1 MTTLDQPKTQ
11 ARQPEL
17 RTALP
22 GPKTAA
28 IMGRDAQ
35 HLSTSYM
42 RPYPFVPDHG
52 EGVWLTDADGNTMLD
67 FFAGIAV
74 STTGHAHPHVVQAV
88 QEQVGKFAHVCLTDY
103 PQEIT
108 TSLAE
113 RLVKYIE
120 RPLPNGGHEK
130 WRVFFGNSGAEAVEA
145 AVKLAR
151 NHTGR
156 AHIISTMGSFHG
168 RTYGAITLTG
178 SKTKYKRGF
187 GPLLPAVSHVPYPN
201 PFRPLPGSTPET
213 CGQAVLDQIEALF
226 VGVIPADEV
235 AAIIV
240 EPMQGEGGYIV
251 PPADFLPGLRA
262 LCDRHGIMLI
272 FDEVQAGMGRTGK
285 MFSFQ
290 NAAAE
295 WGDVQPDMV
304 TVAKGIAS
312 GLPISALL
320 ARESVMTW
328 PVGSHGSTFGG
339 NPVSAAAAHA
349 TLDLL
354 EGVVTHPGCGP
365 SLMENAADVGAYLL
379 TELRA
384 MQAEFPFLGDV
395 RGQGLFI
402 GLEFVKPDGS
412 PDGRLRDAASM
423 AMFERGLLNL
433 DCGEAVIRV
442 SPPLILTR
450 EEAQTGLEIMRGA
463 LRSLA

>member
-1 MTTLDQPKTQ
+1 MTTLPKP
-11 ARQPEL
+11 RQPEL
-17 RTALP
+17 KTSLP

-28 IMGRDAQ
+28 IMARDAQ

-52 EGVWLTDADGNTMLD
+52 EGVWLTDVDGNTMLD

-74 STTGHAHPHVVQAV
+74 STTGHAHPHVVKAV
-88 QEQVGKFAHVCLTDY
+88 QEQITKFTHVCLTDY

-113 RLVKYIE
+113 RMVRHVEK
-120 RPLPNGGHEK
+120 PGEK

-156 AHIISTMGSFHG
+156 SHIISTIGSFHG

-187 GPLLPAVSHVPYPN
+187 GPLLPNVSHVPYPN
-201 PFRPLPGSTPET
+201 PFRPPLGSTPET
-213 CGQAVLDQIEALF
+213 CGQAVLDHIEGLF
-226 VGVIPADEV
+226 QTIIPADEV
-235 AAIIV
+235 AAIII

-272 FDEVQAGMGRTGK
+272 FDEVQAGMGRSGK
-285 MFSFQ
+285 MYSFQ
-290 NAAAE
+290 HFDGQN
-295 WGDVQPDMV
+295 GMNCQPDII

-312 GLPISALL
+312 GMPISAML
-320 ARESVMTW
+320 AKESVMTW
-328 PVGSHGSTFGG
+328 PVGSHGSTYGG
-339 NPVSAAAAHA
+339 NPVAAAAAHA

-354 EGVVTHPGCGP
+354 EGVVKHPGCGD
-365 SLMENAADVGAYLL
+365 SLMENAAQVGEFIM
-379 TELRA
+379 TELKA
-384 MQAEFPFLGDV
+384 MQAEFPFIGDV
-395 RGQGLFI
+395 RGAGMFI

-412 PDGRLRDAASM
+412 PDGKLRDTASM

-433 DCGEAVIRV
+433 DCGEAVIRI

-450 EEAQTGLEIMRGA
+450 EEAATGLDIMRDA
-463 LRSLA
+463 LRALK

>member
-1 MTTLDQPKTQ
+1 MTTLPKP
-11 ARQPEL
+11 RQPEL
-17 RTALP
+17 KTALP

-28 IMGRDAQ
+28 IMERDKQ

-52 EGVWLTDADGNTMLD
+52 EGVWLTDVDGNTMLD

-74 STTGHAHPHVVQAV
+74 STTGHAHPHVVKAV
-88 QEQVGKFAHVCLTDY
+88 QEQVTRFTHVCLTDY

-113 RLVKYIE
+113 RMVKHVE
-120 RPLPNGGHEK
+120 KPGEK

-156 AHIISTMGSFHG
+156 SHIISTIGSFHG

-187 GPLLPAVSHVPYPN
+187 GPLLPNVSHVPYPN
-201 PFRPLPGSTPET
+201 PFRPPLGATAET
-213 CGQAVLDQIEALF
+213 CGQAVIDHIEGLF
-226 VGVIPADEV
+226 QTIIPADEV
-235 AAIIV
+235 AAIII

-251 PPADFLPGLRA
+251 PPADFLPKLRA

-272 FDEVQAGMGRTGK
+272 FDEVQAGMGRSGK
-285 MFSFQ
+285 MYSFQ
-290 NAAAE
+290 QFE
-295 WGDVQPDMV
+295 QYGDVQPDII

-312 GLPISALL
+312 GMPISAML
-320 ARESVMTW
+320 AKESVMTW
-328 PVGSHGSTFGG
+328 PVGSHGSTYGG
-339 NPVSAAAAHA
+339 NPVAAAAAHA

-354 EGVVTHPGCGP
+354 EGVVTHPGCSD
-365 SLMENAADVGAYLL
+365 SLMANAAQVGDYIMA
-379 TELRA
+379 ELKT
-384 MQAEFPFLGDV
+384 MQTEFPFIGDV
-395 RGQGLFI
+395 RGAGLFI
-402 GLEFVKPDGS
+402 GIEFVTPDGS

-433 DCGEAVIRV
+433 DCGEAVIRI

-450 EEAQTGLEIMRGA
+450 EDAATGLEIMREA
-463 LRSLA
+463 LRGLK

>member
-1 MTTLDQPKTQ
+1 MTTLPKP
-11 ARQPEL
+11 RQPL
-17 RTALP
+17 LKTSLP
-22 GPKTAA
+22 GPKTKA
-28 IMGRDAQ
+28 IMERDSQ

-52 EGVWLTDADGNTMLD
+52 EGVWLTDVDGNTMLD

-74 STTGHAHPHVVQAV
+74 STTGHAHPHVVKAV
-88 QEQVGKFAHVCLTDY
+88 QEQVTRFTHVCLTDY

-113 RLVKYIE
+113 RLVAHIE
-120 RPLPNGGHEK
+120 RPGEK

-156 AHIISTMGSFHG
+156 THVISTLGSFHG

-187 GPLLPAVSHVPYPN
+187 GPLLPNVSHVPYPN
-201 PFRPLPGSTPET
+201 PFRPPLGSTPET
-213 CGQAVLDQIEALF
+213 CGQAVLDHIEHLF
-226 VGVIPADEV
+226 QTVIPADEV
-235 AAIIV
+235 AAIII

-251 PPADFLPGLRA
+251 PPADFLLKLRE
-262 LCDRHGIMLI
+262 LCNRHGILLI
-272 FDEVQAGMGRTGK
+272 FDEVQAGMGRSGK

-290 NAAAE
+290 HF
-295 WGDVQPDMV
+295 DVQPDIV
-304 TVAKGIAS
+304 TLAKGIAS
-312 GLPISALL
+312 GLPISAML
-320 ARESVMTW
+320 AKESVMTW

-339 NPVSAAAAHA
+339 NPVAAAAAHA

-354 EGVVTHPGCGP
+354 EGVVKHPGCGEN
-365 SLMENAADVGAYLL
+365 LMDNAARVGAYIMD
-379 TELRA
+379 ELRG

-395 RGQGLFI
+395 RGEGLFI

-412 PDGRLRDAASM
+412 PDGKLRDAASM

-433 DCGEAVIRV
+433 DCGEAVIRI

-450 EEAQTGLEIMRGA
+450 EEAETGLGIMREA
-463 LRSLA
+463 LASLK

>member
-1 MTTLDQPKTQ
+1 MTTATQ
-11 ARQPEL
+11 TRQPL
-17 RTALP
+17 LKTALP
-22 GPKTAA
+22 GPKTRA
-28 IMGRDAQ
+28 IMERDAQ

-52 EGVWLTDADGNTMLD
+52 EGVWLTDVDGNTMLD

-74 STTGHAHPHVVQAV
+74 STTGHAHPHVVKAV
-88 QEQVGKFAHVCLTDY
+88 QEQVTKFSHVCLTDY

-113 RLVKYIE
+113 RLVRHVEK
-120 RPLPNGGHEK
+120 PGEK

-156 AHIISTMGSFHG
+156 SHVISTLGSFHG

-187 GPLLPAVSHVPYPN
+187 GPLLPNVTHVPYPN
-201 PFRPLPGSTPET
+201 PFRPPLGSTPET
-213 CGQAVLDQIEALF
+213 CGQAVIDHIESLF
-226 VGVIPADEV
+226 QTVLPADEV
-235 AAIIV
+235 AAIII

-262 LCDRHGIMLI
+262 LCDRYGILLI
-272 FDEVQAGMGRTGK
+272 FDEVQAGMGRSGK

-290 NAAAE
+290 HF
-295 WGDVQPDMV
+295 GVQPDLI
-304 TVAKGIAS
+304 TLAKGIAS

-320 ARESVMTW
+320 AKESVMTW

-339 NPVSAAAAHA
+339 NPVAAAAAHA

-354 EGVVTHPGCGP
+354 EGVVRHPGCGEN
-365 SLMENAADVGAYLL
+365 LIDNAASVGEFIM
-379 TELRA
+379 TELRK

-395 RGQGLFI
+395 RGRGLFI
-402 GLEFVKPDGS
+402 GLEFVE
-412 PDGRLRDAASM
+412 PDGRPDGKLRDRASL

-433 DCGEAVIRV
+433 DCGEAVIRI

-450 EEAQTGLEIMRGA
+450 EEAQTGLMIMREA
-463 LRSLA
+463 LSSLR

>member
-1 MTTLDQPKTQ
+1 MTATQ
-11 ARQPEL
+11 SKPRQPL
-17 RTALP
+17 LKTSLP
-22 GPKTAA
+22 GPKTAE
-28 IMGRDAQ
+28 IMARDAQ

-52 EGVWLTDADGNTMLD
+52 EGVWLTDVDGNTMLD

-88 QEQVGKFAHVCLTDY
+88 QKQIEKFTHVCLTDY

-113 RLVKYIE
+113 RLVKHVE
-120 RPLPNGGHEK
+120 RPGEK
-130 WRVFFGNSGAEAVEA
+130 WRVFFSNSGAEAVEA

-156 AHIISTMGSFHG
+156 QHIISTMGSFHG

-201 PFRPLPGSTPET
+201 PFRPPLGSTPET
-213 CGQAVLDQIEALF
+213 CGQAALEHIESLF
-226 VGVIPADEV
+226 VGILPADEV

-262 LCDRHGIMLI
+262 LCDKHGIMLI

-285 MFSFQ
+285 MFSYQHFG
-290 NAAAE
+290 NNGE
-295 WGDVQPDMV
+295 NCQPDII
-304 TVAKGIAS
+304 TSAKGIAS
-312 GLPISALL
+312 GMPLGALL
-320 ARESVMTW
+320 AKESVMTW
-328 PVGSHGSTFGG
+328 PVGSHGSTYGG
-339 NPVSAAAAHA
+339 NPVAAAASHA

-354 EGVVTHPGCGP
+354 EGNVKHDGCGE
-365 SLMENAADVGAYLL
+365 SLMHNAAEVGEYIMA
-379 TELRA
+379 ELKK
-384 MQAEFPFLGDV
+384 MGQDFPFIGDV
-395 RGQGLFI
+395 RGRGLFI
-402 GLEFVKPDGS
+402 GIEFVKPDGS
-412 PDGRLRDAASM
+412 PDGGLRDRASM
-423 AMFERGLLNL
+423 AMFEKGLLNL
-433 DCGEAVIRV
+433 DCGEAVIRI

-450 EEAQTGLEIMRGA
+450 EEAATGLGIMRQA
-463 LRSLA
+463 LRELK

>member
-1 MTTLDQPKTQ
+1 MTTLPKP
-11 ARQPEL
+11 RQPEL
-17 RTALP
+17 KTALP

-28 IMGRDAQ
+28 IMERDSQ

-52 EGVWLTDADGNTMLD
+52 EGVWLTDVDGNTMLD

-74 STTGHAHPHVVQAV
+74 STTGHAHPHVVKAV
-88 QEQVGKFAHVCLTDY
+88 QEQVTRFTHVCLTDY

-113 RLVKYIE
+113 RMVNHVE
-120 RPLPNGGHEK
+120 RPGER

-156 AHIISTMGSFHG
+156 SHIISTIGSFHG

-187 GPLLPAVSHVPYPN
+187 GPLLPNVSHVPYPN
-201 PFRPLPGSTPET
+201 PFRPPLGATAET
-213 CGQAVLDQIEALF
+213 CGQAVIDHIEGLF
-226 VGVIPADEV
+226 QTIIPADEV
-235 AAIIV
+235 AAIII

-251 PPADFLPGLRA
+251 PPADFLPKLRA
-262 LCDRHGIMLI
+262 LCDKYGIMLI

-285 MFSFQ
+285 MYSFQ
-290 NAAAE
+290 HS
-295 WGDVQPDMV
+295 DVQPDII

-312 GLPISALL
+312 GMPISAML
-320 ARESVMTW
+320 AKESVMTW
-328 PVGSHGSTFGG
+328 PVGSHGSTYGG
-339 NPVSAAAAHA
+339 NPVAAAAAHA

-354 EGVVTHPGCGP
+354 EGVVKHPGCGA
-365 SLMENAADVGAYLL
+365 SLMDNAADVGAYLMA
-379 TELRA
+379 ELRS
-384 MQAEFPFLGDV
+384 MQAEFPFIGDV
-395 RGQGLFI
+395 RGEGLFI
-402 GLEFVKPDGS
+402 GIEFVTADGRPDGK
-412 PDGRLRDAASM
+412 LRDAASM
-423 AMFERGLLNL
+423 AMFGRGLLNL
-433 DCGEAVIRV
+433 DCGEAVIRI

-450 EEAQTGLEIMRGA
+450 EEAATGLELMRDA
-463 LRSLA
+463 LRSLS

>member
-1 MTTLDQPKTQ
+1 M
-11 ARQPEL
+11 E
-17 RTALP
+17 
-22 GPKTAA
+22 
-28 IMGRDAQ
+28 RDAR

-52 EGVWLTDADGNTMLD
+52 EGVWLTDVDGNTMLD

-74 STTGHAHPHVVQAV
+74 STTGHSHPHVVKAV
-88 QEQVGKFAHVCLTDY
+88 QEQITRFAHVCLTDY

-113 RLVKYIE
+113 RLVTHIE
-120 RPLPNGGHEK
+120 KPGEK

-156 AHIISTMGSFHG
+156 THIISTLGSFHG

-187 GPLLPAVSHVPYPN
+187 GPLLPNVSHVPYPN
-201 PFRPLPGSTPET
+201 PFRPPLGSTPET
-213 CGQAVLDQIEALF
+213 CGQAVLDHIELLF
-226 VGVIPADEV
+226 STVIPADEV
-235 AAIIV
+235 AAIII

-251 PPADFLPGLRA
+251 PPADFLPALRA
-262 LCDRHGIMLI
+262 MCDKYGILLI
-272 FDEVQAGMGRTGK
+272 FDEVQAGMGRSGK

-290 NAAAE
+290 HF
-295 WGDVQPDMV
+295 DVQPDII
-304 TVAKGIAS
+304 TLAKGIAS
-312 GLPISALL
+312 GLPISAML
-320 ARESVMTW
+320 AKESVMTW

-339 NPVSAAAAHA
+339 NPVAAAAAHA

-354 EGVVTHPGCGP
+354 EGVVKHPGCGE
-365 SLMENAADVGAYLL
+365 SLMENAAAVGGYIMA
-379 TELRA
+379 ELRK
-384 MQAEFPFLGDV
+384 MQAEFGFLGDV
-395 RGQGLFI
+395 RGEGLFI
-402 GLEFVKPDGS
+402 GLEFIKPDGS
-412 PDGRLRDAASM
+412 PDGKLRDAASM

-433 DCGEAVIRV
+433 DCGEAVIRI

-450 EEAQTGLEIMRGA
+450 EDAETGLGLMREA
-463 LRSLA
+463 LAGLR

>member
-1 MTTLDQPKTQ
+1 MTTLPKP
-11 ARQPEL
+11 RQPEL
-17 RTALP
+17 KTALP

-28 IMGRDAQ
+28 IMERDKQ

-52 EGVWLTDADGNTMLD
+52 EGVWLTDVDGNTMLD

-74 STTGHAHPHVVQAV
+74 STTGHAHPHVVKAV
-88 QEQVGKFAHVCLTDY
+88 QEQVTRFTHVCLTDY

-113 RLVKYIE
+113 RMVKHVE
-120 RPLPNGGHEK
+120 KPGEK

-156 AHIISTMGSFHG
+156 SHIISTIGSFHG

-187 GPLLPAVSHVPYPN
+187 GPLLPNVSHVPYPN
-201 PFRPLPGSTPET
+201 PFRPPLGATAET
-213 CGQAVLDQIEALF
+213 CGQAVIDHIEGLF
-226 VGVIPADEV
+226 QTIIPADEV
-235 AAIIV
+235 AAIII

-251 PPADFLPGLRA
+251 PPADFLPKLRA

-272 FDEVQAGMGRTGK
+272 FDEVQAGMGRSGK
-285 MFSFQ
+285 MYSFQ
-290 NAAAE
+290 QFE
-295 WGDVQPDMV
+295 QYGDVQPDII

-312 GLPISALL
+312 GMPISAML
-320 ARESVMTW
+320 AKESVMTW
-328 PVGSHGSTFGG
+328 PVGSHGSTYGG
-339 NPVSAAAAHA
+339 NPVAAAAAHA

-354 EGVVTHPGCGP
+354 EGVVTHPGCSD
-365 SLMENAADVGAYLL
+365 SLMANAAQVGDYIMA
-379 TELRA
+379 ELKT
-384 MQAEFPFLGDV
+384 MQTEFPFIGDV
-395 RGQGLFI
+395 RGAGLFI
-402 GLEFVKPDGS
+402 GIEFVT
-412 PDGRLRDAASM
+412 PDGRPDGGLRDAASM

-433 DCGEAVIRV
+433 DCGEAVIRI

-450 EEAQTGLEIMRGA
+450 EDAATGLEIMREA
-463 LRSLA
+463 LRGLK

>member
-1 MTTLDQPKTQ
+1 MTTLPKP
-11 ARQPEL
+11 RQPEL
-17 RTALP
+17 KTSLP

-28 IMGRDAQ
+28 IMERDSQ

-52 EGVWLTDADGNTMLD
+52 EGVWLTDVDGNTMLD

-74 STTGHAHPHVVQAV
+74 STTGHAHPHVVRAV
-88 QEQVGKFAHVCLTDY
+88 QEQVTRFTHVCLTDY

-113 RLVKYIE
+113 RMVKHVE
-120 RPLPNGGHEK
+120 KPGEK

-156 AHIISTMGSFHG
+156 SHIISTIGSFHG

-187 GPLLPAVSHVPYPN
+187 GPLLPNVSHVPYPN
-201 PFRPLPGSTPET
+201 PFRPPLGATAET
-213 CGQAVLDQIEALF
+213 CGQAVIDHIEGLF
-226 VGVIPADEV
+226 QTIIPADEV
-235 AAIIV
+235 AAIII

-251 PPADFLPGLRA
+251 PPADFLPKLRS

-272 FDEVQAGMGRTGK
+272 FDEVQAGMGRSGK
-285 MFSFQ
+285 MYSFQ
-290 NAAAE
+290 HFDGQN
-295 WGDVQPDMV
+295 GMNCQPDII

-312 GLPISALL
+312 GMPISAML
-320 ARESVMTW
+320 AKESVMTW
-328 PVGSHGSTFGG
+328 PVGSHGSTYGG
-339 NPVSAAAAHA
+339 NPVAAAAAHA

-354 EGVVTHPGCGP
+354 EGVVKHSGCGD
-365 SLMENAADVGAYLL
+365 SLMENAAQVGEFIMA
-379 TELRA
+379 ELKA
-384 MQAEFPFLGDV
+384 MQVEFPFIGDV
-395 RGQGLFI
+395 RGAGMFI
-402 GLEFVKPDGS
+402 GLEFVKPDGR
-412 PDGRLRDAASM
+412 PDGKLRDAASM

-433 DCGEAVIRV
+433 DCGEAVIRI

-450 EEAQTGLEIMRGA
+450 EEAATGLEIMRDA
-463 LRSLA
+463 LRALK

>member
-1 MTTLDQPKTQ
+1 MTATQ
-11 ARQPEL
+11 SKPRQPL
-17 RTALP
+17 LKTALP
-22 GPKTAA
+22 GPKSAA
-28 IMGRDAQ
+28 IIERDKT

-74 STTGHAHPHVVQAV
+74 TTTGHAHPHVVKAV
-88 QEQVGKFAHVCLTDY
+88 QDAVTRFTHVCLTDY

-113 RLVKYIE
+113 RLVTHVE
-120 RPLPNGGHEK
+120 RPGEK

-156 AHIISTMGSFHG
+156 SHIISTMGSFHG

-201 PFRPLPGSTPET
+201 PFRPPLGSTAET
-213 CGQAVLDQIEALF
+213 CGQAVLDHIESLF
-226 VGVIPADEV
+226 VGVLPADEV

-262 LCDRHGIMLI
+262 LCDKHGIMLI

-290 NAAAE
+290 HFAE
-295 WGDVQPDMV
+295 QGQHCQPDMI

-320 ARESVMTW
+320 AKESVMTW

-339 NPVSAAAAHA
+339 NPVAAAAAHA

-354 EGVVTHPGCGP
+354 EGKVKHPGCGD
-365 SLMENAADVGAYLL
+365 SLFANATQVGDFILA
-379 TELRA
+379 ELRK
-384 MQAEFPFLGDV
+384 MQAEYPFLGDV
-395 RGQGLFI
+395 RGRGLFI
-402 GLEFVKPDGS
+402 GLEFVKPGGS
-412 PDGRLRDAASM
+412 PDGGLRDRASYR
-423 AMFERGLLNL
+423 MFEKGLLNL
-433 DCGEAVIRV
+433 DCGEAVIRI

-450 EEAQTGLEIMRGA
+450 EEAETGLAIMRETFAELSADQG
-463 LRSLA
+463 

>member
-1 MTTLDQPKTQ
+1 MTTLPKP
-11 ARQPEL
+11 RQPEL
-17 RTALP
+17 KTSLP

-28 IMGRDAQ
+28 IMERDSQ

-52 EGVWLTDADGNTMLD
+52 EGVWLTDVDGNTMLD

-74 STTGHAHPHVVQAV
+74 STTGHAHPHVVRAV
-88 QEQVGKFAHVCLTDY
+88 QEQVTRFTHVCLTDY

-113 RLVKYIE
+113 RMVRHVEK
-120 RPLPNGGHEK
+120 PGEK

-156 AHIISTMGSFHG
+156 SHIISTIGSFHG

-187 GPLLPAVSHVPYPN
+187 GPLLPNVSHVPYPN
-201 PFRPLPGSTPET
+201 PFRPPLGATAGT
-213 CGQAVLDQIEALF
+213 CGQAVIDHIEGLF
-226 VGVIPADEV
+226 QTIIPADEV
-235 AAIIV
+235 AAIII

-251 PPADFLPGLRA
+251 PPADFLPKLRS

-272 FDEVQAGMGRTGK
+272 FDEVQAGMGRSGK
-285 MFSFQ
+285 MYSFQ
-290 NAAAE
+290 HFDGQN
-295 WGDVQPDMV
+295 GMNCQPDII

-312 GLPISALL
+312 GMPISAML
-320 ARESVMTW
+320 AKESVMTW
-328 PVGSHGSTFGG
+328 PVGSHGSTYGG
-339 NPVSAAAAHA
+339 NPVAAAAAHA

-354 EGVVTHPGCGP
+354 EGVVKHPGCGD
-365 SLMENAADVGAYLL
+365 SLMENAAQVGEFIMA
-379 TELRA
+379 ELKA
-384 MQAEFPFLGDV
+384 MQVEFPFIGDV
-395 RGQGLFI
+395 RGAGMFI
-402 GLEFVKPDGS
+402 GIEFVM
-412 PDGRLRDAASM
+412 PDGRPDGKLRDAASM

-433 DCGEAVIRV
+433 DCGEAVIRI

-450 EEAQTGLEIMRGA
+450 EEAATGLEIMRDA
-463 LRSLA
+463 LRTLK

>member
-1 MTTLDQPKTQ
+1 MTTLPQPKTQ
-11 ARQPEL
+11 PRQPLL

-22 GPKTAA
+22 GPKTAE
-28 IMGRDAQ
+28 IMERDSQ

-52 EGVWLTDADGNTMLD
+52 EGVWLTDVDGNTMLD

-74 STTGHAHPHVVQAV
+74 STTGHAHPHVVKAV
-88 QEQVGKFAHVCLTDY
+88 QEQVTRFSHVCLTDY

-113 RLVKYIE
+113 RLVTHIE
-120 RPLPNGGHEK
+120 RPGEK

-156 AHIISTMGSFHG
+156 SHIISTLGSFHG

-187 GPLLPAVSHVPYPN
+187 GPLLPNVSHVPYPN
-201 PFRPLPGSTPET
+201 PFRPPLGSTPET
-213 CGQAVLDQIEALF
+213 CGQAVLDHVELLF
-226 VGVIPADEV
+226 QTVIPADEV
-235 AAIIV
+235 AAFII

-251 PPADFLPGLRA
+251 PPQGFLPKLRE
-262 LCDRHGIMLI
+262 LCDKYGIMLI

-290 NAAAE
+290 QFE
-295 WGDVQPDMV
+295 QYGDVQPDIV
-304 TVAKGIAS
+304 TLAKGIAS
-312 GLPISALL
+312 GLPISAML
-320 ARESVMTW
+320 AKESVMTW

-339 NPVSAAAAHA
+339 NPVAAAAAHA

-354 EGVVTHPGCGP
+354 EGVVKHPGCGE
-365 SLMENAADVGAYLL
+365 SLMENARGVGAFILD
-379 TELRA
+379 ELRQ
-384 MQAEFPFLGDV
+384 MQTDFPFLGDV
-395 RGQGLFI
+395 RGEGLFV

-412 PDGRLRDAASM
+412 PDGQLRDRASLE
-423 AMFERGLLNL
+423 MFHRGLLNL

-450 EEAQTGLEIMRGA
+450 EEAETGLRIMRAA
-463 LRSLA
+463 LASLG

>member
-1 MTTLDQPKTQ
+1 MTTATQPKP
-11 ARQPEL
+11 RQPEL
-17 RTALP
+17 KTSLP
-22 GPKTAA
+22 GPKSAA
-28 IMGRDAQ
+28 IIERDKQ

-74 STTGHAHPHVVQAV
+74 TTTGHAHPHVVKAV
-88 QEQVGKFAHVCLTDY
+88 QDAVGKFTHVCLTDY

-113 RLVKYIE
+113 RMLKHVEK
-120 RPLPNGGHEK
+120 PGEK

-156 AHIISTMGSFHG
+156 SHVISTMGSFHG

-201 PFRPLPGSTPET
+201 PFRPPLGSTPET
-213 CGQAVLDQIEALF
+213 CGQAVIDHIENLF

-251 PPADFLPGLRA
+251 PPADFLPKLRQ
-262 LCDRHGIMLI
+262 LCDKHGIMLI

-290 NAAAE
+290 HF
-295 WGDVQPDMV
+295 DVQPDMI

-312 GLPISALL
+312 GLPISCLL
-320 ARESVMTW
+320 AKESVMTW

-339 NPVSAAAAHA
+339 NPVAAAAAHA

-354 EGVVTHPGCGP
+354 EGKVKHDGCGD
-365 SLMENAADVGAYLL
+365 SLFDNAAAVGEYIMG
-379 TELRA
+379 ELRK
-384 MQAEFPFLGDV
+384 MQADYPFLGDV
-395 RGQGLFI
+395 RGRGLFI
-402 GLEFVKPDGS
+402 GMEFVKPDGS
-412 PDGRLRDAASM
+412 PDGGLRDRASYR
-423 AMFERGLLNL
+423 MFEKGLLNL
-433 DCGEAVIRV
+433 DCGEAVIRI

-450 EEAQTGLEIMRGA
+450 EEAATGLKIMREV
-463 LRSLA
+463 LEELK

>member
-1 MTTLDQPKTQ
+1 MTTLPRP
-11 ARQPEL
+11 RQPEL
-17 RTALP
+17 KTSLP

-28 IMGRDAQ
+28 IMERDSQ

-52 EGVWLTDADGNTMLD
+52 EGVWLTDVDGNTMLD

-74 STTGHAHPHVVQAV
+74 STTGHAHPHVVRAV
-88 QEQVGKFAHVCLTDY
+88 QEQVTRFTHVCLTDY

-113 RLVKYIE
+113 RMVKHVE
-120 RPLPNGGHEK
+120 KPGEK

-156 AHIISTMGSFHG
+156 SHIISTIGSFHG

-187 GPLLPAVSHVPYPN
+187 GPLLPNVSHVPYPN
-201 PFRPLPGSTPET
+201 PFRPPLGATAET
-213 CGQAVLDQIEALF
+213 CGQAVIDHIEGLF
-226 VGVIPADEV
+226 QTIIPADEV
-235 AAIIV
+235 AAIII

-251 PPADFLPGLRA
+251 PPADFLPKLRA

-285 MFSFQ
+285 MYSFQ
-290 NAAAE
+290 HS
-295 WGDVQPDMV
+295 DVQPDII

-312 GLPISALL
+312 GMPISAML
-320 ARESVMTW
+320 AKESVMTW
-328 PVGSHGSTFGG
+328 PVGSHGSTYGG
-339 NPVSAAAAHA
+339 NPVAAAAAHA

-354 EGVVTHPGCGP
+354 EGVVKHPGCGT
-365 SLMENAADVGAYLL
+365 SLMDNAAEVGAYLMA
-379 TELRA
+379 ELRG
-384 MQAEFPFLGDV
+384 MQVEFPFIGDV
-395 RGQGLFI
+395 RGEGLFI
-402 GLEFVKPDGS
+402 GIEFVTPDGS
-412 PDGRLRDAASM
+412 PDGKLRDAASM
-423 AMFERGLLNL
+423 AMFGRGLLNL
-433 DCGEAVIRV
+433 DCGEAVIRI

-450 EEAQTGLEIMRGA
+450 EEAATGLALMREA
-463 LRSLA
+463 LRSLS

>member
-1 MTTLDQPKTQ
+1 MTQTVNKP
-11 ARQPEL
+11 RQPIL
-17 RTALP
+17 KTPLP
-22 GPKTAA
+22 GPKSAA
-28 IMGRDAQ
+28 IIERDKQ

-74 STTGHAHPHVVQAV
+74 TTTGHAHPHVVKAV
-88 QEQVGKFAHVCLTDY
+88 QDAVGKFTHVCLTDY

-113 RLVKYIE
+113 RMLKHVEK
-120 RPLPNGGHEK
+120 PGEK

-156 AHIISTMGSFHG
+156 SHVISTMGSFHG

-201 PFRPLPGSTPET
+201 PFRPPLGSTPET
-213 CGQAVLDQIEALF
+213 CGQAVIDHIENLF

-251 PPADFLPGLRA
+251 PPADFLPKLRQ

-290 NAAAE
+290 HF
-295 WGDVQPDMV
+295 DVQPDMI

-312 GLPISALL
+312 GLPISCLL
-320 ARESVMTW
+320 AKESVMTW

-339 NPVSAAAAHA
+339 NPVAAAAAHA

-354 EGVVTHPGCGP
+354 EGKVKHDGCGD
-365 SLMENAADVGAYLL
+365 SLFDNAAAVGEYIMG
-379 TELRA
+379 ELKK
-384 MQAEFPFLGDV
+384 MQADYPFLGDV
-395 RGQGLFI
+395 RGRGLFI
-402 GLEFVKPDGS
+402 GMEFVKPDGS
-412 PDGRLRDAASM
+412 PDGGLRDRASYR
-423 AMFERGLLNL
+423 MFEKGLLNL
-433 DCGEAVIRV
+433 DCGEAVIRI

-450 EEAQTGLEIMRGA
+450 EEAATGLKIMREV
-463 LRSLA
+463 LEELK

>member
-1 MTTLDQPKTQ
+1 MTTATQP
-11 ARQPEL
+11 RQPL
-17 RTALP
+17 LQTALP
-22 GPKTAA
+22 GPKTAE
-28 IMGRDAQ
+28 IMARDAQ

-52 EGVWLTDADGNTMLD
+52 EGVWLTDVDGNTMLD

-74 STTGHAHPHVVQAV
+74 STTGHAHPHVVRAV
-88 QEQVGKFAHVCLTDY
+88 QEQVTRFSHVCLTDY

-113 RLVKYIE
+113 RLVGHIE
-120 RPLPNGGHEK
+120 KPGEK
-130 WRVFFGNSGAEAVEA
+130 WRVFLGNSGAEAVEA

-156 AHIISTMGSFHG
+156 SHVISTLGSFHG

-187 GPLLPAVSHVPYPN
+187 GPLLPNVSHVPYPN
-201 PFRPLPGSTPET
+201 PFRPPLGSTPET
-213 CGQAVLDQIEALF
+213 CGQAVLDHIELLF
-226 VGVIPADEV
+226 STVIPADEV
-235 AAIIV
+235 AAIII

-251 PPADFLPGLRA
+251 PPQGFLPGLRA
-262 LCDRHGIMLI
+262 LCDKYGIMLI

-290 NAAAE
+290 QFEAYGN
-295 WGDVQPDMV
+295 VQPDIV
-304 TVAKGIAS
+304 TLAKGIAS
-312 GLPISALL
+312 GLPISAML
-320 ARESVMTW
+320 AKESVMTW

-339 NPVSAAAAHA
+339 NPVAAAAAHA

-354 EGVVTHPGCGP
+354 EGVVRHPGCGA
-365 SLMENAADVGAYLL
+365 SLMDNAREVGAFIL
-379 TELRA
+379 TELRK

-395 RGQGLFI
+395 RGEGLFI

-412 PDGRLRDAASM
+412 PDGKLRDRASM
-423 AMFERGLLNL
+423 AMFEKGLLNL
-433 DCGEAVIRV
+433 DCGEAVIRI

-450 EEAQTGLEIMRGA
+450 EEAATGLQIMREA
-463 LRSLA
+463 LASLG

>member
-1 MTTLDQPKTQ
+1 MTIATKP
-11 ARQPEL
+11 RQPEL
-17 RTALP
+17 KTALP
-22 GPKTAA
+22 GPNARA
-28 IMGRDAQ
+28 IMDRDAQ

-52 EGVWLTDADGNTMLD
+52 DGVWLTDVDGNTMLD

-74 STTGHAHPHVVQAV
+74 STTGHAHPHVVKGV
-88 QEQVGKFAHVCLTDY
+88 QEQITKFTHVCLTDY

-113 RLVKYIE
+113 RLVKHVE
-120 RPLPNGGHEK
+120 RPGEK

-145 AVKLAR
+145 AIKLAR

-156 AHIISTMGSFHG
+156 THIISTMGSFHG

-201 PFRPLPGSTPET
+201 PFRPPLGSTPET
-213 CGQAVLDQIEALF
+213 CGQAVIDHIESLF

-235 AAIIV
+235 AAIII
-240 EPMQGEGGYIV
+240 EPMQGEGGYII
-251 PPADFLPGLRA
+251 PPADFLPKLRA

-272 FDEVQAGMGRTGK
+272 FDEVQAGMGRSGK

-290 NAAAE
+290 HFFE
-295 WGDVQPDMV
+295 YGDVQPDMI
-304 TVAKGIAS
+304 TLAKGIAS
-312 GLPISALL
+312 GMPISALL
-320 ARESVMTW
+320 AKESVMTW
-328 PVGSHGSTFGG
+328 PVGSHGSTYGG
-339 NPVSAAAAHA
+339 NPVAAAASHA

-354 EGVVTHPGCGP
+354 EGVVKHPGCADN
-365 SLMENAADVGAYLL
+365 LMDNATQVGDYIMA
-379 TELRA
+379 ELKK
-384 MQAEFPFLGDV
+384 MQVQFPFLGDI
-395 RGQGLFI
+395 RGKGLFI

-412 PDGRLRDAASM
+412 PDGALRDRASM
-423 AMFERGLLNL
+423 AMFEKGLLNL
-433 DCGEAVIRV
+433 DCGEAVIRI

-450 EEAQTGLEIMRGA
+450 EDAETGLQIMREA
-463 LRSLA
+463 LSELK

>member
-1 MTTLDQPKTQ
+1 MTTATKP
-11 ARQPEL
+11 RQPEL
-17 RTALP
+17 KTALP

-28 IMGRDAQ
+28 IMERDKQ

-52 EGVWLTDADGNTMLD
+52 EGVWLTDVDGNTMLD

-74 STTGHAHPHVVQAV
+74 STTGHAHPHVVKAV
-88 QEQVGKFAHVCLTDY
+88 QEQVTRFTHVCLTDY

-113 RLVKYIE
+113 RMVKHVE
-120 RPLPNGGHEK
+120 KPGEK

-156 AHIISTMGSFHG
+156 SHIISTIGSFHG

-187 GPLLPAVSHVPYPN
+187 GPLLPNVSHVPYPN
-201 PFRPLPGSTPET
+201 PFRPPLGATAET
-213 CGQAVLDQIEALF
+213 CGQAVIDHIEGLF
-226 VGVIPADEV
+226 QTIIPADEV
-235 AAIIV
+235 AAIII

-251 PPADFLPGLRA
+251 PPADFLPKLRA

-272 FDEVQAGMGRTGK
+272 FDEVQAGMGRSGK
-285 MFSFQ
+285 MYSFQ
-290 NAAAE
+290 QFE
-295 WGDVQPDMV
+295 QYGDVQPDII

-312 GLPISALL
+312 GMPISAML
-320 ARESVMTW
+320 AKESVMTW
-328 PVGSHGSTFGG
+328 PVGSHGSTYGG
-339 NPVSAAAAHA
+339 NPVAAAAAHA

-354 EGVVTHPGCGP
+354 EGVVTHPGCSD
-365 SLMENAADVGAYLL
+365 SLMANAAQVGDYIMA
-379 TELRA
+379 ELKT
-384 MQAEFPFLGDV
+384 MQTEFPFIGDV
-395 RGQGLFI
+395 RGAGLFI
-402 GLEFVKPDGS
+402 GIEFVT
-412 PDGRLRDAASM
+412 PDGRPDGGLRDAASM

-433 DCGEAVIRV
+433 DCGEAVIRI

-450 EEAQTGLEIMRGA
+450 EDAATGLEIMREA
-463 LRSLA
+463 LRGLK

>member
-1 MTTLDQPKTQ
+1 MTTATQPKP
-11 ARQPEL
+11 RQPEL
-17 RTALP
+17 KTSLP
-22 GPKTAA
+22 GPKSAA
-28 IMGRDAQ
+28 IIERDKQ

-74 STTGHAHPHVVQAV
+74 TTTGHAHPHVVKAV
-88 QEQVGKFAHVCLTDY
+88 QDAVGKFTHVCLTDY

-113 RLVKYIE
+113 RMLKHVEK
-120 RPLPNGGHEK
+120 PGEK

-156 AHIISTMGSFHG
+156 SHVISTMGSFHG

-201 PFRPLPGSTPET
+201 PFRPPLGSTPET
-213 CGQAVLDQIEALF
+213 CGQAVIDHIENLF

-251 PPADFLPGLRA
+251 PPADFLPKLRQ
-262 LCDRHGIMLI
+262 LCDKHGIMLI

-290 NAAAE
+290 HF
-295 WGDVQPDMV
+295 DVQPDMI

-312 GLPISALL
+312 GLPISCLL
-320 ARESVMTW
+320 AKESVMTW

-339 NPVSAAAAHA
+339 NPVAAAAAHA

-354 EGVVTHPGCGP
+354 EGKVKHDGCGD
-365 SLMENAADVGAYLL
+365 SLFDNAAAVGEYIMG
-379 TELRA
+379 ELKK
-384 MQAEFPFLGDV
+384 MQADYPFLGDV
-395 RGQGLFI
+395 RGRGLFI
-402 GLEFVKPDGS
+402 GMEFVKPDGS
-412 PDGRLRDAASM
+412 PDGGLRDRASYR
-423 AMFERGLLNL
+423 MFEKGLLNL
-433 DCGEAVIRV
+433 DCGEAVIRI

-450 EEAQTGLEIMRGA
+450 EEAATGLKIMREV
-463 LRSLA
+463 LEELK

>member
-1 MTTLDQPKTQ
+1 MTTATQPKP
-11 ARQPEL
+11 RQPEL
-17 RTALP
+17 KTSLP
-22 GPKTAA
+22 GPKSAA
-28 IMGRDAQ
+28 IIERDKQ

-74 STTGHAHPHVVQAV
+74 TTTGHAHPHVVKAV
-88 QEQVGKFAHVCLTDY
+88 QEAVGKFTHVCLTDY

-108 TSLAE
+108 TGLAE
-113 RLVKYIE
+113 RMLKHVEK
-120 RPLPNGGHEK
+120 PGEK

-156 AHIISTMGSFHG
+156 SHVISTMGSFHG

-201 PFRPLPGSTPET
+201 PFRPPLGSTPET
-213 CGQAVLDQIEALF
+213 CGQAVIDHIENLF

-251 PPADFLPGLRA
+251 PPADFLPKLRQ

-290 NAAAE
+290 HF
-295 WGDVQPDMV
+295 DVQPDMI

-312 GLPISALL
+312 GLPISCLL
-320 ARESVMTW
+320 AKESVMTW

-339 NPVSAAAAHA
+339 NPVAAAAAHA

-354 EGVVTHPGCGP
+354 EGKVKHDGCGD
-365 SLMENAADVGAYLL
+365 SLFDNAAAVGEYIMG
-379 TELRA
+379 ELKK
-384 MQAEFPFLGDV
+384 MQADYPFLGDV
-395 RGQGLFI
+395 RGRGLFI
-402 GLEFVKPDGS
+402 GMEFVKPDGS
-412 PDGRLRDAASM
+412 PDGGLRDRASYR
-423 AMFERGLLNL
+423 MFEKGLLNL
-433 DCGEAVIRV
+433 DCGEAVIRI

-450 EEAQTGLEIMRGA
+450 EEAATGLKIMREV
-463 LRSLA
+463 LEELK

>member
-1 MTTLDQPKTQ
+1 MTTLPKP
-11 ARQPEL
+11 RQPEL
-17 RTALP
+17 KTSLP

-28 IMGRDAQ
+28 IMERDSQ

-52 EGVWLTDADGNTMLD
+52 EGVWLTDVDGNTMLD

-74 STTGHAHPHVVQAV
+74 STTGHAHPHVVKAV
-88 QEQVGKFAHVCLTDY
+88 QEQVTRFTHVCLTDY

-113 RLVKYIE
+113 RMVRHVEK
-120 RPLPNGGHEK
+120 PGEK

-156 AHIISTMGSFHG
+156 SHIISTIGSFHG

-187 GPLLPAVSHVPYPN
+187 GPLLPNVSHVPYPN
-201 PFRPLPGSTPET
+201 PFRPPLGATAGT
-213 CGQAVLDQIEALF
+213 CGQAVIDHIEGLF
-226 VGVIPADEV
+226 QTIIPADEV
-235 AAIIV
+235 AAIII

-251 PPADFLPGLRA
+251 PPADFLPKLRS

-272 FDEVQAGMGRTGK
+272 FDEVQAGMGRSGK
-285 MFSFQ
+285 MYSFQ
-290 NAAAE
+290 HFDGQN
-295 WGDVQPDMV
+295 GMNCQPDII

-312 GLPISALL
+312 GMPISAML
-320 ARESVMTW
+320 AKESVMTW
-328 PVGSHGSTFGG
+328 PVGSHGSTYGG
-339 NPVSAAAAHA
+339 NPVAAAAAHA

-354 EGVVTHPGCGP
+354 EGVVKHPGCGD
-365 SLMENAADVGAYLL
+365 SLMENAAQVGEFIMA
-379 TELRA
+379 ELKA
-384 MQAEFPFLGDV
+384 MQVEFPFIGDV
-395 RGQGLFI
+395 RGAGMFI
-402 GLEFVKPDGS
+402 GIEFIKPDGS
-412 PDGRLRDAASM
+412 PDGKLRDAASM

-433 DCGEAVIRV
+433 DCGEAVIRI

-450 EEAQTGLEIMRGA
+450 EEAATGLEIMRDA
-463 LRSLA
+463 LRALK

>member
-1 MTTLDQPKTQ
+1 MTTLSRP
-11 ARQPEL
+11 RQPEL

-22 GPKTAA
+22 GPKTQA
-28 IMGRDAQ
+28 IMARDAQ

-42 RPYPFVPDHG
+42 RPYPFVPDRG
-52 EGVWLTDADGNTMLD
+52 EGVWLSDPDGNTMLD

-74 STTGHAHPHVVQAV
+74 STTGHAHPHVVGAV
-88 QEQVGKFAHVCLTDY
+88 QEQVTKFTHVCLTDY

-113 RLVKYIE
+113 RLVKHVE
-120 RPLPNGGHEK
+120 RPGEK

-156 AHIISTMGSFHG
+156 THIISTMGSFHG

-201 PFRPLPGSTPET
+201 PFRPPLGSTPEA
-213 CGQAVLDQIEALF
+213 CGQAVLNHIRELF

-262 LCDRHGIMLI
+262 LCDEHGIMLI
-272 FDEVQAGMGRTGK
+272 YDEVQAGMGRTGK

-290 NAAAE
+290 HSAIYGE
-295 WGDVQPDMV
+295 VQPDMI

-312 GLPISALL
+312 GMPISALL
-320 ARESVMTW
+320 AKESVMTW
-328 PVGSHGSTFGG
+328 PVGSHGSTYGG
-339 NPVSAAAAHA
+339 NPVAAAAAHA

-354 EGVVTHPGCGP
+354 EGVVKHPGCGE
-365 SLMENAADVGAYLL
+365 SLMQNAAEVGGYILG
-379 TELRA
+379 ELRA

-395 RGQGLFI
+395 RGEGLFI
-402 GLEFVKPDGS
+402 GLEFVKPDGR
-412 PDGRLRDAASM
+412 PDGQLRDRAST

-450 EEAQTGLEIMRGA
+450 EEAQTGLEIMRAA
-463 LRSLA
+463 LRDLR

>member
-1 MTTLDQPKTQ
+1 MTTLPKP
-11 ARQPEL
+11 RQPLL

-22 GPKTAA
+22 GPKTAE
-28 IMGRDAQ
+28 IMARDQQ

-52 EGVWLTDADGNTMLD
+52 EGVWLTDVDGNTMLD

-74 STTGHAHPHVVQAV
+74 STTGHAHPHVVKAV
-88 QEQVGKFAHVCLTDY
+88 GEQMTRFTHVCLTDY

-113 RLVKYIE
+113 RLVAHIE
-120 RPLPNGGHEK
+120 RPGEK

-156 AHIISTMGSFHG
+156 THIISTLGSFHG

-187 GPLLPAVSHVPYPN
+187 GPLLPNVSHVPYPN
-201 PFRPLPGSTPET
+201 PFRPPLGSTSET
-213 CGQAVLDQIEALF
+213 CGQAVLDHIELLF
-226 VGVIPADEV
+226 QTVIPADEV
-235 AAIIV
+235 AAFII

-251 PPADFLPGLRA
+251 PPADFLPQLRE
-262 LCDRHGIMLI
+262 LCDRHGILLI

-290 NAAAE
+290 HF
-295 WGDVQPDMV
+295 DVQPDIV
-304 TVAKGIAS
+304 TLAKGIAS
-312 GLPISALL
+312 GLPISAML

-339 NPVSAAAAHA
+339 NPVAAAAAHA

-354 EGVVTHPGCGP
+354 EGVEKHPGCGE
-365 SLMENAADVGAYLL
+365 SLMENAREVGTYILA
-379 TELRA
+379 ELRK
-384 MQAEFPFLGDV
+384 MQSDFPFLGDV
-395 RGQGLFI
+395 RGEGLFI
-402 GLEFVKPDGS
+402 GLEFVGPDGS
-412 PDGRLRDAASM
+412 PDGKLRDRASLEV
-423 AMFERGLLNL
+423 FRRGLLNL
-433 DCGEAVIRV
+433 DCGEAVIRI

-450 EEAQTGLEIMRGA
+450 EEAATGLQIMREA
-463 LRSLA
+463 LAAL

>member
-1 MTTLDQPKTQ
+1 MTTLPKP
-11 ARQPEL
+11 RQPEL
-17 RTALP
+17 KTALP

-28 IMGRDAQ
+28 IMERDAR

-52 EGVWLTDADGNTMLD
+52 EGVWLTDVDGNTMLD

-74 STTGHAHPHVVQAV
+74 STTGHAHPHVVKAV
-88 QEQVGKFAHVCLTDY
+88 QEQITRFTHVCLTDY

-113 RLVKYIE
+113 RMVRHIE
-120 RPLPNGGHEK
+120 KPGEK

-151 NHTGR
+151 NHTR
-156 AHIISTMGSFHG
+156 RSHIISTIGSFHG

-187 GPLLPAVSHVPYPN
+187 GPLLPNVSHVPYPN
-201 PFRPLPGSTPET
+201 PFRPPLGATADT
-213 CGQAVLDQIEALF
+213 CAQAVIDHIEGLF
-226 VGVIPADEV
+226 QTVLPADEV

-251 PPADFLPGLRA
+251 PPADFLPKLRA
-262 LCDRHGIMLI
+262 LCDAHGILLI

-285 MFSFQ
+285 MYSFQ
-290 NAAAE
+290 HFN
-295 WGDVQPDMV
+295 VQPDIV

-312 GLPISALL
+312 GMPISAML
-320 ARESVMTW
+320 AKESVMTW
-328 PVGSHGSTFGG
+328 PVGSHGSTYGG
-339 NPVSAAAAHA
+339 NPVAAAAAHA

-354 EGVVTHPGCGP
+354 EGVVKHPGCGA
-365 SLMENAADVGAYLL
+365 SLMANARDVGAYILS
-379 TELRA
+379 ELRT
-384 MQAEFPFLGDV
+384 MQTEFPCLGDV
-395 RGQGLFI
+395 RGEGLFI
-402 GLEFVKPDGS
+402 GLEFVT
-412 PDGRLRDAASM
+412 PDGRPDGKLRDEASL

-433 DCGEAVIRV
+433 DCGEAVIRI

-450 EEAQTGLEIMRGA
+450 EDAATGLEIMRETLRA
-463 LRSLA
+463 LR

>member
-1 MTTLDQPKTQ
+1 MTTATKP
-11 ARQPEL
+11 RQPVL
-17 RTALP
+17 KTALP
-22 GPKTAA
+22 GPKSAA
-28 IMGRDAQ
+28 IIARDKQ

-74 STTGHAHPHVVQAV
+74 TTAGHAHPHVVRAV
-88 QEQVGKFAHVCLTDY
+88 QEEVTKFTHVCLTDY

-113 RLVKYIE
+113 RLLAHVE
-120 RPLPNGGHEK
+120 RPLPGGNAEK

-145 AVKLAR
+145 AIKLAR

-156 AHIISTMGSFHG
+156 THIISTMGSFHG

-201 PFRPLPGSTPET
+201 PFRPPLGSTPET
-213 CGQAVLDQIEALF
+213 CAQAVIDHIESLF
-226 VGVIPADEV
+226 VGILPADEV

-251 PPADFLPGLRA
+251 PPADFLPKLRQ
-262 LCDRHGIMLI
+262 LCDQHGIMLI

-290 NAAAE
+290 HF
-295 WGDVQPDMV
+295 DVQPDMI
-304 TVAKGIAS
+304 TLAKGIAS

-320 ARESVMTW
+320 AKESVMTW

-354 EGVVTHPGCGP
+354 EGKVKHPGCGE
-365 SLMENAADVGAYLL
+365 SLMDNAREVGGFILS
-379 TELRA
+379 ELRK
-384 MQAEFPFLGDV
+384 MQADFPFLGDV
-395 RGQGLFI
+395 RGEGLFI
-402 GLEFVKPDGS
+402 GLEFVGPDGA
-412 PDGRLRDAASM
+412 PDGKLRDRASM
-423 AMFERGLLNL
+423 AMFEKGLLNL

-450 EEAQTGLEIMRGA
+450 EEAETGLAIMRDTFAELSADQG
-463 LRSLA
+463 

>member
-1 MTTLDQPKTQ
+1 MTTATQPKP
-11 ARQPEL
+11 RQPEL
-17 RTALP
+17 KTSLP
-22 GPKTAA
+22 GPKSAA
-28 IMGRDAQ
+28 IIERDKQ

-74 STTGHAHPHVVQAV
+74 TTTGHAHPHVVKAV
-88 QEQVGKFAHVCLTDY
+88 QDAVGKFTHVCLTDY

-113 RLVKYIE
+113 RMLKHVEK
-120 RPLPNGGHEK
+120 PGEK

-156 AHIISTMGSFHG
+156 SHVISTMGSFHG

-201 PFRPLPGSTPET
+201 PFRPPLGSTPET
-213 CGQAVLDQIEALF
+213 CGQAVLEHIESLF
-226 VGVIPADEV
+226 VGILPADEV

-262 LCDRHGIMLI
+262 LCDKHGILLI

-285 MFSFQ
+285 MFSYQHFG
-290 NAAAE
+290 NYGE
-295 WGDVQPDMV
+295 NCQPDII
-304 TVAKGIAS
+304 TSAKGIAS
-312 GLPISALL
+312 GMPLGALL
-320 ARESVMTW
+320 AKESVMTW
-328 PVGSHGSTFGG
+328 PVGSHGSTYGG
-339 NPVSAAAAHA
+339 NPVAAAAAHA

-354 EGVVTHPGCGP
+354 EGKVKHDGCGD
-365 SLMENAADVGAYLL
+365 SLFDNAAAVGEYIMG
-379 TELRA
+379 ELKK
-384 MQAEFPFLGDV
+384 MQADYPFLGDV
-395 RGQGLFI
+395 RGRGLFI
-402 GLEFVKPDGS
+402 GMEFVKPDGS
-412 PDGRLRDAASM
+412 PDGGLRDRASYR
-423 AMFERGLLNL
+423 MFEKGLLNL
-433 DCGEAVIRV
+433 DCGEAVIRI

-450 EEAQTGLEIMRGA
+450 EEAATGLKIMREV
-463 LRSLA
+463 LEELK

>member
-1 MTTLDQPKTQ
+1 MTTMTKP
-11 ARQPEL
+11 RQPIL
-17 RTALP
+17 KTPLP
-22 GPKTAA
+22 GPKSADIIA
-28 IMGRDAQ
+28 RDKQ

-52 EGVWLTDADGNTMLD
+52 EGVWLTDVDGNTMLD

-88 QEQVGKFAHVCLTDY
+88 QKQIEKFTHVCLTDY

-113 RLVKYIE
+113 RLVKHVE
-120 RPLPNGGHEK
+120 RDGEK
-130 WRVFFGNSGAEAVEA
+130 WRVFFTNSGAEAVEG

-156 AHIISTMGSFHG
+156 THIISTMGSFHG

-201 PFRPLPGSTPET
+201 PFRPPLGSTAET
-213 CGQAVLDQIEALF
+213 CGQAVIDHIESLF
-226 VGVIPADEV
+226 VGIIPADEV

-251 PPADFLPGLRA
+251 PPADFLPKLRQ
-262 LCDRHGIMLI
+262 LCDKHGIMLI

-290 NAAAE
+290 HFFE
-295 WGDVQPDMV
+295 HGDVQPDII
-304 TVAKGIAS
+304 TSAKGIAS
-312 GLPISALL
+312 GMPLGAIL
-320 ARESVMTW
+320 AKESVMTW
-328 PVGSHGSTFGG
+328 PVGSHGSTYGG
-339 NPVSAAAAHA
+339 NPVAAAASHA

-354 EGVVTHPGCGP
+354 EGKVQHEGCGE
-365 SLMENAADVGAYLL
+365 SLMANASEVGGYILS
-379 TELRA
+379 ELKK
-384 MQAEFPFLGDV
+384 MQKDFPFIGDV
-395 RGQGLFI
+395 RGEGLFI
-402 GLEFVKPDGS
+402 GIEFVKPDGS
-412 PDGRLRDAASM
+412 PDGELRDRASM
-423 AMFERGLLNL
+423 DMFNKGLLNL
-433 DCGEAVIRV
+433 DCGEAVIRI
-442 SPPLILTR
+442 SPPLILTK
-450 EEAQTGLEIMRGA
+450 EEAQTGLEIMR
-463 LRSLA
+463 RSFEAMK